1 MSKGVYGMSLKDFSK
16 YFAEKSLV
24 KNRVEK
30 VVETLRVKLSSG
42 AVEFMDEEDLKDR
55 VRDICLNFDP
65 YLLRDQIR
73 EGYMGAYNIDFI
85 LWRGL
90 LAMEVKLVRSRE
102 DLERAVTEM
111 VSHIPTLSSLYSNVL
126 FLVYDAKEVIENPD
140 EFKGGIESKSDN
152 IKVLVIKV

>member
-1 MSKGVYGMSLKDFSK
+1 MSLKDFSR

-24 KNRVEK
+24 KDRVEK
-30 VVETLRVKLSSG
+30 VVEALRVKLSCG
-42 AVEFMDEEDLKDR
+42 AVEFADEEDLKDR
-55 VRDICLNFDP
+55 VRDICLGFDP

-90 LAMEVKLVRSRE
+90 LAIEVKLVRSKE
-102 DLERAVTEM
+102 DLERAVMEM

-126 FLVYDAKEVIENPD
+126 FLVYDAKEVIGNPD
-140 EFKGGIESKSDN
+140 EFRGKIENKSDN
-152 IKVLVIKV
+152 IKVLIIKV

>member
-1 MSKGVYGMSLKDFSK
+1 MSLKDFSR

-24 KNRVEK
+24 KDQVEK
-30 VVETLRVKLSSG
+30 VVETLRVKLSG
-42 AVEFMDEEDLKDR
+42 GVVEFADEEDLKDR
-55 VRDICLNFDP
+55 VRDICLSFDP
-65 YLLRDQIR
+65 YLLRDQVR
-73 EGYMGAYNIDFI
+73 QGYMGAYNIDFI

-126 FLVYDAKEVIENPD
+126 FLVYDSNEVIGNLD
-140 EFKGGIESKSDN
+140 EFKGNIESKSDN
-152 IKVLVIKV
+152 IKVLIIKG